1 MTAGRITRAVVVA
14 AALAGCASLSPPPAP
29 ESDSVDRAA
38 LAAPFSAEGR
48 LSARRG
54 NDGVAGQFSWRHAS
68 AHDTIDLTS
77 PLGQTIARLDGD
89 AAGVK
94 IERPDGRVDV
104 AQDWDTL
111 TTRSLGLALPVGG
124 LSAWLRGLPREGS
137 HYTLERDERNRPSV
151 LRQDG
156 WEVTYAYAETD
167 ATHATR
173 LTLRYPG
180 VDPIEVRIVV
190 DRWE

>member
-1 MTAGRITRAVVVA
+1 LTDCGIARAIAVA
-14 AALAGCASLSPPPAP
+14 AVLAGCAPLPPAP
-29 ESDSVDRAA
+29 ESLAVDRDA
-38 LAAPFSAEGR
+38 LAAAFTAEGR

-54 NDGVAGQFSWRHAS
+54 NDGVAGQFSWRHES

-77 PLGQTIARLDGD
+77 PLGQTIARLEGD

-111 TTRSLGLALPVGG
+111 TARSLGLTLPVGG

-137 HYTLERDERNRPSV
+137 QYAFERDQRNRPMV

-156 WEVTYAYAETD
+156 WEVTYAYAESD
-167 ATHATR
+167 ATRATR

-180 VDPIEVRIVV
+180 ADPIEVRIAV

>member
-1 MTAGRITRAVVVA
+1 LTGRRIARVLAVA
-14 AALAGCASLSPPPAP
+14 AVLSGCAPLAPAP
-29 ESDSVDRAA
+29 ESVTVDRGA
-38 LAAPFSAEGR
+38 LAAAFTAEGR

-54 NDGVAGQFSWRHAS
+54 SDGVAGQFSWRHES

-77 PLGQTIARLDGD
+77 PLGQTIARLEGD

-94 IERPDGRVDV
+94 IERSDGRVDV

-111 TTRSLGLALPVGG
+111 TSRSLGLTLPVAG
-124 LSAWLRGLPREGS
+124 LSAWLRGLPRDGS
-137 HYTLERDERNRPSV
+137 RYAFERDERDRPLV

-156 WEVTYAYAETD
+156 WEVTYAYAEPD
-167 ATHATR
+167 ATRATR

-180 VDPIEVRIVV
+180 ADPIEVRIAV

>member
-1 MTAGRITRAVVVA
+1 MTGRRIARVLAIAAV
-14 AALAGCASLSPPPAP
+14 LAGCAPLSPAP
-29 ESDSVDRAA
+29 ESVTADRAA
-38 LAAPFSAEGR
+38 LGAAFTAEGR

-54 NDGVAGQFSWRHAS
+54 NDGVAGQFSWRHES

-89 AAGVK
+89 AGGVK

-111 TTRSLGLALPVGG
+111 TARSLGLTLPVGG
-124 LSAWLRGLPREGS
+124 LSAWLRGFPREGS
-137 HYTLERDERNRPSV
+137 RYTFERDERNRPSL

-156 WEVTYAYAETD
+156 WEVTYAYAEPG

-173 LTLRYPG
+173 LTLRYSG
-180 VDPIEVRIVV
+180 ADPIEVRIVV